1 MKNKILFIFISIF
14 TLTAFAQRA
23 STLELI
29 NGARSSK
36 IPVYERSGTIY
47 FSLEA
52 FAKALSLNSYYNSA
66 SEKIEL
72 KFDNYNLKFTAQN
85 PFVVLT
91 SNSSK
96 NVRVYQLP
104 TSTYLIYNQIFVPL
118 RYAIEPLGIA
128 LDKNLV
134 LDHNNHLVLTSRT
147 EGDEETKTETG
158 DRYGDYG
165 ISDISIDEK
174 ANGTLIRVKSSKRI
188 PSYSSEFK
196 DGVLSIIFRDV
207 HANVDNI
214 SEEGPGGLVKKI
226 KVKNVGKDT
235 EFQFTVGKEYTT
247 SEVLNAD
254 KGDDILITLHNRVF
268 ENEDNDKNKSKWD
281 FDVIVID
288 AGHGGVDPGTI
299 GVGGLKEKDITLGI
313 ALKLGKL
320 IEKNIKDV
328 KVVYTR
334 KTDVAVDLYKR
345 GKIANEKGGKLFISI
360 HCNSTPHKPSNV
372 EGFEVYLLRPGR
384 TKEAIAIA
392 ERENSVIQYE
402 DNPAR
407 YQKLTDENFILVSM
421 AQSAYMKYSE
431 EFSDILN
438 KQMGSELNIDSKGI
452 KQAGFYVLVGASM
465 PSVLIETGFLSNHHD
480 AAILKSRKGQE
491 RIAKA
496 IYEAVRRFKT
506 QYEKS
511 LDAG

>member
-1 MKNKILFIFISIF
+1 MKNKILFLFISLF
-14 TLTAFAQRA
+14 TLTSFAQKS

-29 NGARSSK
+29 NGLKSSR

-47 FSLEA
+47 FSLES

-72 KFDNYNLKFTAQN
+72 KFDDYNLKFTARN

-91 SNSSK
+91 SNSDNK
-96 NVRVYQLP
+96 VKVYQLP

-118 RYAIEPLGIA
+118 KYAIEPLQIA
-128 LDKNLV
+128 LDKNLI
-134 LDHNNHLVLTSRT
+134 LDENKHLVLTTRT
-147 EGDEETKTETG
+147 EDTQPES
-158 DRYGDYG
+158 DNRYSSYD
-165 ISDISIDEK
+165 IPAISIDEK

-188 PSYSSEFK
+188 SSYTSDFK

-207 HANVDNI
+207 HADVDNI

-226 KVKNVGKDT
+226 KVKNVGNDT
-235 EFQFTVGKEYTT
+235 EFQFIVGKQYTT

-254 KGDDILITLHNRVF
+254 KGDDILITLHNKVF
-268 ENEDNDKNKSKWD
+268 DNIDDNDKNKSKWN

-299 GVGGLKEKDITLGI
+299 GVGGLKEKNITLGI
-313 ALKLGKL
+313 ALKLGRL
-320 IEKNIKDV
+320 IERNIKDV

-334 KTDVAVDLYKR
+334 KRDVAVDLYKR

-360 HCNSTPHKPSNV
+360 HCNSTPHKPSSA

-465 PSVLIETGFLSNHHD
+465 PSVLIETGFLSNYHD
-480 AAILKSRKGQE
+480 AAILKSKNGQE
-491 RIAKA
+491 KIAKS
-496 IYEAVRRFKT
+496 IYEAVKRFKT
-506 QYEKS
+506 QYERS
-511 LDAG
+511 LNSN

>member
-1 MKNKILFIFISIF
+1 MKFKFLVLFITLLSIQD
-14 TLTAFAQRA
+14 FAQKA
-23 STLELI
+23 ATLELI
-29 NGARSSK
+29 NGDNSYK
-36 IPVYERSGTIY
+36 IQTFERYNTIY
-47 FSLEA
+47 FSIDT
-52 FAKALSLNSYYNSA
+52 FAKALSLNSYYNYSA
-66 SEKIEL
+66 GKIEL
-72 KFDNYNLKFTAQN
+72 KFKNYNLKFTAGN
-85 PFVVLT
+85 PFITLT
-91 SNSSK
+91 SDEDGK
-96 NVRVYQLP
+96 TKVYQLP
-104 TSTYLIYNQIFVPL
+104 TSTYLIDGQIFVPL
-118 RYAIEPLGIA
+118 IYAIEPLQTA
-128 LDKNLV
+128 LDKTLV
-134 LDHNNHLVLTSRT
+134 WDDNYRLVLTTRSGVIKNPGVTRFSP
-147 EGDEETKTETG
+147 
-158 DRYGDYG
+158 YNISG
-165 ISDISIDEK
+165 ITIEEK
-174 ANGTLIRVKSSKRI
+174 ANGTLIRVESNKRI

-196 DGVLSIIFRDV
+196 DDVLSIIFRGVNADV
-207 HANVDNI
+207 ANI

-226 KVKNVGKDT
+226 NVKNIGKDA
-235 EFQFTVGKEYTT
+235 EFNFTLGKEYTT

-254 KGDDILITLHNRVF
+254 KSNDILITLHNKVF
-268 ENEDNDKNKSKWD
+268 ENNEISGKNKSKWN
-281 FDVIVID
+281 FDVIVVD

-299 GVGGLKEKDITLGI
+299 GVDGIKEKDVTLGI

-320 IEKNIKDV
+320 IERNIKGV

-360 HCNSTPHKPSNV
+360 HCNSTPQKPSSA

-402 DNPAR
+402 ENPAR

-438 KQMGSELNIDSKGI
+438 KQMGDDLNIESKGV

-480 AAILKSRKGQE
+480 AAILRSQKGQE
-491 RIAKA
+491 NIAGS
-496 IYEAVRRFKT
+496 IYQAVKRFKA

-511 LDAG
+511 LSSE

>member
-1 MKNKILFIFISIF
+1 MKNKILFLFISLF
-14 TLTAFAQRA
+14 TLTSFAQK
-23 STLELI
+23 STTLELI
-29 NGARSSK
+29 NGVNSSK

-47 FSLEA
+47 FSLES

-72 KFDNYNLKFTAQN
+72 KFDKYNLKFTAQN
-85 PFVVLT
+85 PFVILT
-91 SNSSK
+91 SNDDNSVK
-96 NVRVYQLP
+96 VYQLP
-104 TSTYLIYNQIFVPL
+104 TSTYLIYDQIFVPL
-118 RYAIEPLGIA
+118 TYALEPLEIA

-134 LDHNNHLVLTSRT
+134 YDDNRHLVLTTRT
-147 EGDEETKTETG
+147 AGTETKTENNG
-158 DRYGDYG
+158 RYSNYD
-165 ISDISIDEK
+165 ISGISIDEK

-188 PSYSSEFK
+188 PSYTSDFK
-196 DGVLSIIFRDV
+196 DGVLSIIFRHV
-207 HANVDNI
+207 HADVENI

-226 KVKNVGKDT
+226 KVKNTGDDT
-235 EFQFTVGKEYTT
+235 EFKFTVGSQYTT

-254 KGDDILITLHNRVF
+254 KGNDILITLHNKVF

-313 ALKLGKL
+313 ALKLGHL

-360 HCNSTPHKPSNV
+360 HCNSTPHKPSSA

-465 PSVLIETGFLSNHHD
+465 PSVLIETGFLSNYHD
-480 AAILKSRKGQE
+480 AAILKSNKGQE

-496 IYEAVRRFKT
+496 IYEAVKRFKA
-506 QYEKS
+506 QYERS
-511 LDAG
+511 LNAG